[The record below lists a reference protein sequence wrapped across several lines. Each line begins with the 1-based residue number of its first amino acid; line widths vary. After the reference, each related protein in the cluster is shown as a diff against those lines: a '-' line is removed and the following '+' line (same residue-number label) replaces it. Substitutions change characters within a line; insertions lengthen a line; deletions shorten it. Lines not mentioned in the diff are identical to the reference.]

1 MNEKEK
7 VDLFSKVDFG
17 DIDANADPN
26 LDKYFIDN
34 GYWNSI
40 IDSPIYYVIGK
51 KGTGKS
57 ALYKML
63 EKMRLLM
70 AFLYLIAILEIFLLI
85 N

>member
-1 MNEKEK
+1 MKEVSDERKRK

-51 KGTGKS
+51 KERVNQHYIKC
-57 ALYKML
+57 
-63 EKMRLLM
+63 
-70 AFLYLIAILEIFLLI
+70 
-85 N
+85 